1 MRIEVLYIDGCPHF
15 PATVDAVKKCLGQ
28 LGLTCPIT
36 EISVAD
42 QRMAMDIGFLGS
54 PTVRI
59 DGLDIEPS
67 ARQRIEFG
75 MMCRTYE
82 GSGGVPYEDLIRSAI
97 TKAATPRPAAY

>member
-15 PATVDAVKKCLGQ
+15 PATADAVREVLGQ
-28 LGLTCPIT
+28 CGYACPIIET
-36 EISVAD
+36 QVRD
-42 QRMAMDIGFLGS
+42 QNMAVRIGFLGS

-67 ARQRIEFG
+67 ARQRTAFG

-82 GSGGVPYEDLIRSAI
+82 GGGGVPSEDLIRNAI
-97 TKAATPRPAAY
+97 TRAATASSP